1 MNLSIKISN
10 EDFFKLL
17 KHKISL
23 SYSTRYSGGLS
34 EKVIFKETIDALK
47 RINHFAHDVSDG
59 IWDAD
64 LLTSRFRHQ
73 EDQLQLAEFCDS
85 FNGIRLQKE
94 LFPTPEMFN
103 HLFFK
108 SVYEK
113 YVQLDKNA
121 EHEIRR
127 KYGIWDYLPLLEK
140 QQEEYAQVAFIYD
153 THLQIPPWVIR
164 NIPYERIA
172 QLISEVRNQID
183 IGMDEH
189 RRHEKNA
196 LDKFNSYAEAFDLLL
211 RTHSSTYVFTIDI
224 KIQGFLTSR
233 SDLMTQVGHVQD
245 SPIHDIKLIL
255 ARFPDLLNGLTKIET
270 HGAKEDLNLHCI
282 LILKPSKNFSEKKS
296 IDVLQQQIQNF
307 LGNSYYVSI
316 RNWNEV
322 IRRNYSKIAVGLI
335 KKSQPKNAEAFKY
348 WVLSF
353 FFILDLHIQPCLSSQ
368 LKYLAINET
377 LDSYLNNLQAQ
388 SESQSLKNENI
399 IESFLTEV
407 EKANKGLSKNFQP
420 FLSEKE
426 RKSVWSMRSL
436 PKTSQAY
443 IEAVMH
449 YYREIEPAPEK
460 LQSMMNIEIFI
471 ETLLSIELQAFELS
485 VSDDQEVLTRQILNK
500 AITRLGRQFILLG
513 ENEVDDLL
521 HPRYAFLIQPF
532 FEKSRDALQQLT
544 GSAVPRH
551 AIEEV
556 NQLIL
561 VLRRLYTSS
570 LKGIGN
576 QSIQKISNHSY
587 KKYIR
592 RIDDIT
598 ELLKHLFLQGCLV
611 LRVTVEL
618 IPETKYISHPDLV
631 ILWTAFL
638 HHAQRSKPLSRKTG
652 FFGLW
657 RVDEDQHFYADVF
670 IVFDERAVV
679 DRDSIIQQL
688 NDKWVKFINNKGKS
702 KLKLNEKTKFKHC
715 RIQGKPL
722 MIAEGEY
729 ASDHLFIESTNKA
742 RKSDFLQKIIPAFLS
757 HSLFGEAYHE
767 TYKQTGSGLLIKSS
781 IAVAS
786 RKNTPSTKSIR
797 QKALKESVE
806 RSEVDDDQ

>member
-1 MNLSIKISN
+1 MVLPINISN

-17 KHKISL
+17 KHKIPT
-23 SYSTRYSGGLS
+23 SYSTRYTGALS
-34 EKVIFKETIDALK
+34 EKIIFKETIEALK
-47 RINHFAHDVSDG
+47 RINYFAQEVSDG
-59 IWDAD
+59 IWDAE
-64 LLTSRFRHQ
+64 LLTLRFRHQ
-73 EDQLQLAEFCDS
+73 EDQQQLAEFCDS
-85 FNGIRLQKE
+85 FNGIRLQKD
-94 LFPTPEMFN
+94 LFPHPEIFN

-108 SVYEK
+108 SVYEV
-113 YVQLDKNA
+113 YVQLDKYA
-121 EHEIRR
+121 E
-127 KYGIWDYLPLLEK
+127 
-140 QQEEYAQVAFIYD
+140 VAFIYD
-153 THLQIPPWVIR
+153 THHQITPWMTR

-172 QLISEVRNQID
+172 QLITQVGYQI
-183 IGMDEH
+183 EH
-189 RRHEKNA
+189 RMNEHREQERNVF
-196 LDKFNSYAEAFDLLL
+196 DKLIQHSQIFDNLLGA
-211 RTHSSTYVFTIDI
+211 HSSLNVFTIDI
-224 KIQGFLTSR
+224 RIQDFLKPR
-233 SDLMTQVGHVQD
+233 SDLLTQVGGLN

-255 ARFPDLLNGLTKIET
+255 ARFPDLLKGLTKIET
-270 HGAKEDLNLHCI
+270 HGAKEDLNLQCI

-335 KKSQPKNAEAFKY
+335 KKSQPKNIEAFKY
-348 WVLSF
+348 WILSF
-353 FFILDLHIQPCLSSQ
+353 FFILDLHIQPCLPSQ

-377 LDSYLNNLQAQ
+377 LDSYLNNLQIQ

-460 LQSMMNIEIFI
+460 LQSIMNIEIFI
-471 ETLLSIELQAFELS
+471 ETLLSTELQAFELS
-485 VSDDQEVLTRQILNK
+485 VSSNHDLLTRQILSK

-513 ENEVDDLL
+513 ENEVDGLI

-592 RIDDIT
+592 RLDDIT
-598 ELLKHLFLQGCLV
+598 ELLTHLFLRDCLV
-611 LRVTVEL
+611 FRVTVEL
-618 IPETKYISHPDLV
+618 IPETEHISHPDLV

-638 HHAQRSKPLSRKTG
+638 HQAQRAKPLSWKTG
-652 FFGLW
+652 YFGLW

-670 IVFDERAVV
+670 FVFDQRAVV
-679 DRDSIIQQL
+679 DRDSIIKQL
-688 NDKWVKFINNKGKS
+688 NDKWVEFVNHKAKS
-702 KLKLNEKTKFKHC
+702 KLKLNEKPEFKHC

-722 MIAEGEY
+722 MIADGEY

-781 IAVAS
+781 ITVAS
-786 RKNTPSTKSIR
+786 RKNAPTPKLMKKIVP
-797 QKALKESVE
+797 KAPVDH
-806 RSEVDDDQ
+806 SEIDEDQ

>member
-1 MNLSIKISN
+1 MNLPMKISSD
-10 EDFFKLL
+10 DFFSLM
-17 KHKISL
+17 KHRIFS
-23 SYSTRYSGGLS
+23 SYSRSATSALGES
-34 EKVIFKETIDALK
+34 IIFKETIDALK
-47 RINHFAHDVSDG
+47 LLENFALEIKEGVWDG
-59 IWDAD
+59 DSQD
-64 LLTSRFRHQ
+64 LKFEHP
-73 EDQLQLAEFCDS
+73 EHKKQLDDLCHTFNQL
-85 FNGIRLQKE
+85 RLKE
-94 LFPTPEMFN
+94 SLFSYPEMFN

-108 SVYEK
+108 SVYTSYQLLDQLPDVDLRQSILPMIP
-113 YVQLDKNA
+113 YVRDRID
-121 EHEIRR
+121 HGIR
-127 KYGIWDYLPLLEK
+127 KQFELEK
-140 QQEEYAQVAFIYD
+140 KVLNTLNQQIEFFDTLLRNHKSVYVLVLDIYIERFFHSLSGASSESQEIKLHQIAQIKMALAHIA
-153 THLQIPPWVIR
+153 HLQGGV
-164 NIPYERIA
+164 
-172 QLISEVRNQID
+172 
-183 IGMDEH
+183 
-189 RRHEKNA
+189 
-196 LDKFNSYAEAFDLLL
+196 
-211 RTHSSTYVFTIDI
+211 
-224 KIQGFLTSR
+224 
-233 SDLMTQVGHVQD
+233 
-245 SPIHDIKLIL
+245 
-255 ARFPDLLNGLTKIET
+255 TKIET
-270 HGAKEDLNLHCI
+270 HFKDGLNLHCI
-282 LILKPSKNFSEKKS
+282 LILKPTKNFSEKNS
-296 IDVLQQQIQNF
+296 IEVLKQKIQNVMD
-307 LGNSYYVSI
+307 GVHVDI
-316 RNWNEV
+316 RNWNTV
-322 IRRNYSKIAVGLI
+322 IQKNYSKIAVGLI
-335 KKSQPKNAEAFKY
+335 KKSQPKNIEAFKY
-348 WVLSF
+348 WILSF
-353 FFILDLHIQPCLSSQ
+353 FYTLDLHIQPYLPSQ

-407 EKANKGLSKNFQP
+407 EKANKGLSKKFQP

-426 RKSVWSMRSL
+426 RKSVWNMRSL

-449 YYREIEPAPEK
+449 YYREIELAPEK

-485 VSDDQEVLTRQILNK
+485 VSDHQEVLTRQILNK

-513 ENEVDDLL
+513 ENEVDGLL

-592 RIDDIT
+592 RLDDIT
-598 ELLKHLFLQGCLV
+598 ELLKHLFLQDCLV

-618 IPETKYISHPDLV
+618 IPETKHISHPDLV

-638 HHAQRSKPLSRKTG
+638 HHAQRSKPLSRKKG

-786 RKNTPSTKSIR
+786 RKNAPTPKLMKKIVP
-797 QKALKESVE
+797 KAPVDH
-806 RSEVDDDQ
+806 SEIDED